1 MNNLQKQVKTKIFPL
16 FIFAV
21 SMGFLEAIVVV
32 YLRELYYPDG
42 FKFPIKVLPPWL
54 LAIEIVR
61 EFSTMLMLL
70 SVAWIS
76 GKNFLQQLSVFL
88 FIFGVWDIFY
98 YVALKLFL
106 NWPESLLT
114 WDILFLIP
122 ITWLGPVL
130 APVICSL
137 IMILMMFIF
146 EYFRL
151 KNKSA
156 KIKWTELGLMIAGA
170 IIIYF
175 TFTYDVGMIIIRGQY
190 LGSLF
195 NLAKNENLIN
205 DLTNYEPMNF
215 LWGIFIL
222 GLIFIFLGIV
232 LYIRRNLISAK
243 T

>member
-1 MNNLQKQVKTKIFPL
+1 MNNLHEEVKTKIFPL

-42 FKFPIKVLPPWL
+42 FRFPLKVLPHWL
-54 LAIEIVR
+54 MIVEIVR

-76 GKNFLQQLSVFL
+76 GRNFLQRLSVFL

-130 APVICSL
+130 APVICSVV
-137 IMILMMFIF
+137 MILMWFVF
-146 EYFRL
+146 EYFKL
-151 KNKSA
+151 KNNSA
-156 KIKWTELGLMIAGA
+156 KLKWSELGLMIVGA
-170 IIIYF
+170 AVIYF
-175 TFTYDVGMIIIRGQY
+175 TFTFDIGTLILKGKYSDSI
-190 LGSLF
+190 F
-195 NLAKNENLIN
+195 NFAENENFIN
-205 DLTNYEPMNF
+205 DLTNYEPTHF
-215 LWGIFIL
+215 LWEIFIS
-222 GLIFIFLGIV
+222 GLIFIFLGII
-232 LYIRRNLISAK
+232 LYIRRNLVLTSN
-243 T
+243 

>member
-1 MNNLQKQVKTKIFPL
+1 MNNFQEQVKTKIFPL

-42 FKFPIKVLPPWL
+42 FRFPLKVLPQWL
-54 LAIEIVR
+54 MAVEIIR

-76 GKNFLQQLSVFL
+76 GKNFLQRLSVFL

-98 YVALKLFL
+98 YVALKIFL
-106 NWPESLLT
+106 NWPDSLLT

-130 APVICSL
+130 APVICSV
-137 IMILMMFIF
+137 IMILLLFIF

-151 KNKSA
+151 RNNSA
-156 KIKWTELGLMIAGA
+156 KLKWTELGLMIIGA

-175 TFTYDVGMIIIRGQY
+175 TFTYDVGMLIIKGQY
-190 LGSLF
+190 SGSLV
-195 NLAKNENLIN
+195 NLAENENFIN
-205 DLTNYEPMNF
+205 DLMVYEPTNF
-215 LWGIFIL
+215 LWVIFIS
-222 GLIFIFLGIV
+222 GLIFIFGGII
-232 LYIRRNLISAK
+232 LYIRRNLISANN
-243 T
+243 